1 MGVQV
6 QPLVL
11 PHEHPLS
18 LRLAAQAK
26 EFQSSL
32 INSTSISNHRS
43 KVLNCC
49 LLSPGL
55 VELTIQAG
63 EPTGYGSRTWPLRVG
78 GAGIGDDPSI
88 VAMLGFGDV
97 RAPVAVRFAVP
108 IALHGVDD
116 AGFCDASFWS
126 NENITGG
133 VEPSLKSI
141 AETAVNWLEGAIA
154 TATATGSLT
163 KENNTCQE
171 KWKEAERHSSQTLGV
186 IRQYAEMRTSSSPS
200 PSAALVLCDHIKPE
214 WIVPALR
221 TCFDSGNKVGI
232 PNLDWRSLVT
242 EVGPGIYAFDLF
254 SPEFCDYLIDEVD
267 SFESSKLPCRRPNTM
282 NKLGLVVNDIGL
294 EPIMTAIVERLIAP
308 MCKVLYGP
316 SEEIVSAL
324 DHHHSFVVR
333 YRRTDTPSGGD
344 NDGSRGLD
352 MHHDASEATLNVCL
366 GRDNFTS
373 GGLRFCGH
381 YGDANHRATQLVHS
395 HTMGRAILHLGRHRH
410 GADNIA
416 SGERINLIV
425 WARNSAYRGAAA
437 FGHVK
442 MKGVEKETGIPDRL
456 CLSRSN
462 DQDYEEKMKQF
473 NARDTHE
480 AKKTK
485 TQW

>member
-1 MGVQV
+1 MGV

-18 LRLAAQAK
+18 LRLAAQAE

-32 INSTSISNHRS
+32 INSIGNKS
-43 KVLNCC
+43 KVLDCC

-78 GAGIGDDPSI
+78 GAGIGDDPTI

-126 NENITGG
+126 NENITEG

-141 AETAVNWLEGAIA
+141 AETAVHWLEG
-154 TATATGSLT
+154 ATATGSLT
-163 KENNTCQE
+163 EEGDTQQ
-171 KWKEAERHSSQTLGV
+171 KWKEAERHSSQTLNV
-186 IRQYAEMRTSSSPS
+186 IREYAEIRRRTTTRPRTT
-200 PSAALVLCDHIKPE
+200 ALVLCDHINPE

-221 TCFDSGNKVGI
+221 TCFDTGNNIGI

-254 SPEFCDYLIDEVD
+254 SSQFCDYLIDEVD

-333 YRRTDTPSGGD
+333 YRRTETPSSDD

-366 GRDNFTS
+366 GRDDFTS

-381 YGDANHRATQLVHS
+381 YGNADHRLTQLVHS
-395 HTMGRAILHLGRHRH
+395 HTKGRAILHLGRHRH
-410 GADNIA
+410 GADNIE

-425 WARNSAYRGAAA
+425 WARNSAFRGAAA

-456 CLSRSN
+456 CLSKSN
-462 DQDYEEKMKQF
+462 DQDYEEKMKQS
-473 NARDTHE
+473 NACDTHE
-480 AKKTK
+480 AKKAK
-485 TQW
+485 A